1 MSEEQ
6 MSEEKEKMWE
16 GYVERLRDFR
26 DLFERYIRNE
36 REIFEASQKRNE
48 DLREFAHRM
57 ADITYSF
64 LGVVNRLIELNFR
77 LVEENQNL
85 HRAIIERA
93 AQREPTNTA
102 VIVRASEERE
112 EPTFSEGEKWKP

>member
-36 REIFEASQKRNE
+36 REIFEAAQKRNE
-48 DLREFAHRM
+48 DLKEIVRYM
-57 ADITYSF
+57 ANATHG
-64 LGVVNRLIELNFR
+64 LLRAVNQLIELNFR
-77 LVEENQNL
+77 LVEENQTL
-85 HRAIIERA
+85 HKMMLERA

-102 VIVRASEERE
+102 VIVRASEGRERDDI
-112 EPTFSEGEKWKP
+112 F

>member
-16 GYVERLRDFR
+16 EYVGGLRDFR
-26 DLFERYIRNE
+26 DLFERYIQNE
-36 REIFEASQKRNE
+36 KEMFRALQERNE
-48 DLREFAHRM
+48 DLKEIVRYM
-57 ADITYSF
+57 ANATHG
-64 LGVVNRLIELNFR
+64 LLKAVNQLIEINCR
-77 LVEENQNL
+77 LVEENQTL
-85 HRAIIERA
+85 HKMMLERA

-112 EPTFSEGEKWKP
+112 RDDIF

>member
-16 GYVERLRDFR
+16 EYVERLRDFR

-36 REIFEASQKRNE
+36 REMFEASQKRNE
-48 DLREFAHRM
+48 DLKEFAHRM

-64 LGVVNRLIELNFR
+64 LGAVNRLIELNFR
-77 LVEENQNL
+77 LVEENQTL
-85 HRAIIERA
+85 HKMMLERA

-102 VIVRASEERE
+102 AIVRVSEERE
-112 EPTFSEGEKWKP
+112 RDDIL

>member
-16 GYVERLRDFR
+16 EYVGGLRDFR
-26 DLFERYIRNE
+26 DLFERYIQNE
-36 REIFEASQKRNE
+36 KEIFEASQKRNE
-48 DLREFAHRM
+48 DLKEFTHRM

-85 HRAIIERA
+85 HRAVMERA
-93 AQREPTNTA
+93 AQREPKNTA

-112 EPTFSEGEKWKP
+112 RDDIF

>member
-36 REIFEASQKRNE
+36 REMFEASQRRNE
-48 DLREFAHRM
+48 DLKEFVHRM

-64 LGVVNRLIELNFR
+64 LGVVNRLIDLNFH
-77 LVEENQNL
+77 LVEENRTL
-85 HRAIIERA
+85 HRVAMNMQHGEQKKSGA
-93 AQREPTNTA
+93 KTS
-102 VIVRASEERE
+102 V
-112 EPTFSEGEKWKP
+112 SEGWEEDNVL